1 MKLAALP
8 VIDLKQ
14 QLAQQLQEIL
24 FITFWEL
31 EDDAHFPKHKPGG
44 S

>member
-1 MKLAALP
+1 MELAALP

-14 QLAQQLQEIL
+14 QLAQQLL